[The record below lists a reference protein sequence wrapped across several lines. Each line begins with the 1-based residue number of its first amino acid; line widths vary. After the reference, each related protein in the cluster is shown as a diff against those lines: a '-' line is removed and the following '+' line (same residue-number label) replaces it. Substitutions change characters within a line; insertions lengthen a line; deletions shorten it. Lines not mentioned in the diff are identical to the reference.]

1 MKEIQENL
9 QKNHK
14 KWPTNIKITEK
25 KKMKKE
31 MKCYNVFIEKRK
43 KKYLFL
49 ADEKNLSDS
58 GYIGRWLIMPSG
70 KKIKIDSIVFLPK
83 NVIDEMPYNLKTLTL
98 ADLRFEEEGKE
109 GNEACPISVEIVKQ
123 IFRNMGISI

>member
-1 MKEIQENL
+1 MEKEI
-9 QKNHK
+9 
-14 KWPTNIKITEK
+14 
-25 KKMKKE
+25 
-31 MKCYNVFIEKRK
+31 KCYNVFIEKRK

-70 KKIKIDSIVFLPK
+70 KKIKIESIVFLPK

-98 ADLRFEEEGKE
+98 GDLRFEDEEKE
-109 GNEACPISVEIVKQ
+109 EKEICLTSVEMVKE
-123 IFRNMGISI
+123 IFRNMGIFI

>member
-1 MKEIQENL
+1 M
-9 QKNHK
+9 
-14 KWPTNIKITEK
+14 EK
-25 KKMKKE
+25 KI
-31 MKCYNVFIEKRK
+31 KCYNVFFEKSK
-43 KKYLFL
+43 KKYLYL

-70 KKIKIDSIVFLPK
+70 KKIKIESIVFLPK

-98 ADLRFEEEGKE
+98 ADLRFEDEEKVEKE
-109 GNEACPISVEIVKQ
+109 ICLTSVEMVKQ